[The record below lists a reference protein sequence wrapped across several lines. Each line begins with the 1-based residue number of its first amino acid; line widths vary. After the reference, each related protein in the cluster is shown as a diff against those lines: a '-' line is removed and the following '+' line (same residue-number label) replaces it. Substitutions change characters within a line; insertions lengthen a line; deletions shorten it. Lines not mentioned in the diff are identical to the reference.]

1 MRYNKFYIGLVLMI
15 LVFQNS
21 AFSQKSWA
29 KKLPGIGTFS
39 SPRIADLNQDGT
51 GDIIIGA
58 GKEELK
64 SSDSAV
70 IAVSG
75 IDGKLLWKVSA
86 KDQIFGSATLKD
98 ITNDQVNDVF
108 IGGRSAQ
115 LLAIN
120 GRTGKIIWRFKP
132 PKNQKKDWFNFYNPQ
147 FIPDQNNDGQEDILV
162 SNGGN
167 VLKEP
172 YDPDR
177 PVGYLVILNSKN
189 GELIQKAPM
198 PDGKETYMSV
208 TVLPNV
214 SQEFTNVIYGTG
226 GETIAGNLYATSIKD
241 IMTGDISNSVKLA
254 SGEATG
260 FIGPAAWV
268 DINDDDVHD
277 IVANTFDGRMLGFD
291 GKTYEPIWSV
301 IIPDTQAHSSMAIGN
316 FTDDSIPDFFTSY
329 AQGKWP
335 TLEWSKQIMVNG
347 KNGKVELKDSLG
359 YYQMSTPI
367 AVDLNNDGKE
377 EAILPMNYQVFDSL
391 QMKYFYND
399 LAIIDFSK
407 KETIKLN
414 LNYEGN
420 NLSSTPWVGDL
431 DNNGFLDIIYIHGT
445 NLKQTYTF
453 DGLQINRID
462 TDIPIS
468 QKIKWGSYMGSNYNG
483 VYDH

>member
-1 MRYNKFYIGLVLMI
+1 MVLVN
-15 LVFQNS
+15 QNS
-21 AFSQKSWA
+21 VFSQKSWV

-64 SSDSAV
+64 RSDSAV

-98 ITNDQVNDVF
+98 INNDKIYDVF

-120 GRTGKIIWRFKP
+120 GKTGKIIWRFEP
-132 PKNQKKDWFNFYNPQ
+132 PKNQKKEWFNFYNPQ
-147 FIPDQNNDGQEDILV
+147 FIPDQNNDGQEDLLV

-167 VLKEP
+167 VLKGP

-189 GELIQKAPM
+189 GALIQKAPM

-214 SQEFTNVIYGTG
+214 SENFRNVIYGTG
-226 GETIAGNLYATSIKD
+226 GETMAGNLYATSIKD
-241 IMTGDISNSVKLA
+241 IMTGDISNSITLA
-254 SGEATG
+254 SGNSSG

-268 DINDDDVHD
+268 DINNDGVHD
-277 IVANTFDGRMLGFD
+277 IVANTFDGRMIALD
-291 GKTYEPIWSV
+291 GITYKPIWNMV
-301 IIPDTQAHSSMAIGN
+301 MPDTQAYGSIAIGN

-329 AQGKWP
+329 AQGQWP
-335 TLEWSKQIMVNG
+335 NLEWSKQIMVNG
-347 KNGKVELKDSLG
+347 KNGKVELMDSLG

-377 EAILPMNYQVFDSL
+377 EAILPMNYQVIDSL

-399 LAIIDFSK
+399 LAVIDFSK
-407 KETIKLN
+407 KETTKLN

-453 DGLQINRID
+453 DGLKINRID

>member
-1 MRYNKFYIGLVLMI
+1 MAY
-15 LVFQNS
+15 QNS
-21 AFSQKSWA
+21 VFSQKSWV

-64 SSDSAV
+64 PSDSAV
-70 IAVSG
+70 IALSG
-75 IDGKLLWKVSA
+75 IDGQLLWKVSA
-86 KDQIFGSATLKD
+86 KDQIFGSAALKD
-98 ITNDQVNDVF
+98 INNDQIDDVF

-120 GRTGKIIWRFKP
+120 GKTGKIIWRFKP
-132 PKNQKKDWFNFYNPQ
+132 PKGEKKEWFNFYNPQ
-147 FIPDQNNDGQEDILV
+147 FIPDQNHDGQEDLLV

-167 VLKEP
+167 VLIEP
-172 YDPDR
+172 YDPNR
-177 PVGYLVILNSKN
+177 PVGHLVILNSKN
-189 GELIQKAPM
+189 GEIIQKAPM

-208 TVLPNV
+208 SILPNFPQA
-214 SQEFTNVIYGTG
+214 SMSVIYGTG
-226 GETIAGNLYATSIKD
+226 GETVAGNLYATSLKD
-241 IMTGDISNSVKLA
+241 IMTGDISNSVTLA
-254 SGEATG
+254 SGDSTG

-268 DINDDDVHD
+268 DINNDGKHD
-277 IVANTFDGRMLGFD
+277 IVTNAFDGRMIALD
-291 GKTYEPIWSV
+291 GSTFESLWTVTMPN
-301 IIPDTQAHSSMAIGN
+301 TQAYGSLAIGN
-316 FTDDSIPDFFTSY
+316 FTDDSIPDFFASY

-335 TLEWSKQIMVNG
+335 NLEWSKQIMVNG
-347 KNGKVELKDSLG
+347 KNGKIVLQDSLG

-367 AVDLNNDGKE
+367 AIDLNNDGRD

-407 KETIKLN
+407 KVITKLN

-431 DNNGFLDIIYIHGT
+431 DGNGFLDIIYIHGT
-445 NLKQTYTF
+445 NIKQTYTF

-462 TDIPIS
+462 TDIPIN